1 MDTAQ
6 IVIIIT
12 SSVGVVGT
20 IVANVVSNKP
30 KREDSINNRV
40 DSIFREQEKIRDY
53 YKGQAENCEKRV
65 TRLTQENRTL
75 RQKLRNKKE

>member
-40 DSIFREQEKIRDY
+40 DSIFREQEKIRDH
-53 YKGQAENCEKRV
+53 YKDQAEDCEKRV
-65 TRLTQENRTL
+65 IKLSHENRSL
-75 RQKLRNKKE
+75 RQKLKNRKG